1 MDPIRFPA
9 GLRAMLLVA
18 AGAAS
23 AALTMP
29 ARAAEP
35 AAPVTVLKAAQ
46 LFDAATGKLVER
58 GVVVVQGNR
67 ILAAG
72 ASVAVPAGA
81 RVIDLGDATLLPGL
95 IDAHVHISAEANDN
109 YYEAFF
115 NGIMRTPAAQTAFA
129 ARLVRQTVEAG
140 ITTVRDLGSVDYIA
154 AGLRDAINEGAILG
168 PRILASNYGIGSTGG
183 HADFDPY
190 APNRIAPVGTQQ
202 GICNG
207 PEQCR
212 EAVRMQIKYG
222 ADVIKFMA
230 SGGVLSL
237 TDPVD
242 NVQLTQEEMNAI
254 VSEAHAWGRKAAA
267 HCHGDRAA
275 KMAIA
280 AGVDSIEHGSFLEDD
295 TLRLMKD
302 KHVFLVPTLFALYW
316 VDAHASTLPATILAK
331 EKAAGAHINQMFEHA
346 VKIGTPIAMGT
357 DAGVE
362 PHGKNMT
369 EFWLMTQHGLTAAQ
383 SLQAGTVGGAEL
395 LGLSKEIGT
404 LEAGK
409 AADVVAVPGNVLAN
423 IRALDHPV
431 MVMKG
436 GQFVVGG
443 R

>member
-1 MDPIRFPA
+1 
-9 GLRAMLLVA
+9 
-18 AGAAS
+18 
-23 AALTMP
+23 
-29 ARAAEP
+29 
-35 AAPVTVLKAAQ
+35 
-46 LFDAATGKLVER
+46 
-58 GVVVVQGNR
+58 
-67 ILAAG
+67 
-72 ASVAVPAGA
+72 
-81 RVIDLGDATLLPGL
+81 
-95 IDAHVHISAEANDN
+95 VHLDGESSDN
-109 YYEAFF
+109 YYEDFF
-115 NGIMRTPAAQTAFA
+115 HGIMRTPPERAVWA
-129 ARLVRQTVEAG
+129 ARNARVTVEAG
-140 ITTVRDLGSVDYIA
+140 ITTVRDLGSGDFVA
-154 AGLRDAINEGAILG
+154 SGLRNAIRDGAVPG
-168 PRILASNYGIGSTGG
+168 PRVLASNYAIGSSGG

-190 APNRIAPVGTQQ
+190 SPTIIPPAHTLQ

-207 PEQCR
+207 PDQCR
-212 EAVRMQIKYG
+212 EAVRYQIKYG

-302 KHVFLVPTLFALYW
+302 KHVYLVPTLFALHW
-316 VDAHASTLPATILAK
+316 VDAHAGTLPPTILAK
-331 EKAAGAHINQMFEHA
+331 EKAAGLHINQMFEHA

-357 DAGVE
+357 DAAVE

-369 EFWLMTQHGLTAAQ
+369 EFWLMTQHGFTAAQ
-383 SLQAGTVGGAEL
+383 ALQAGTVGGAEL
-395 LGLSKEIGT
+395 LGLAKEIGT

-409 AADVVAVPGNVLAN
+409 AADVVAVPGNVLAD
-423 IRALDHPV
+423 IRTLDRPV